1 MAKDPAFLF
10 YPNDWVGGT
19 MGMTFEEKGAYMEI
33 LMLQFNRGH
42 MTEHMIGQT
51 VGQLFGQIKD
61 KFIQDADGLWYNER
75 LDIEKEKRKNYT
87 QSRFNNKKG
96 INQYKENTGHTTTH
110 MSSHMVNVNEDVNI
124 NKEKDKKEVIPTK
137 EEFINYCKSIY
148 NNSDKNFEDYKFSIE
163 LKYDSWILNGWKDGK
178 DSKIKNWK
186 SKINNTIP
194 YLTTNNKPIVKKA
207 IQPYF

>member
-1 MAKDPAFLF
+1 
-10 YPNDWVGGT
+10 
-19 MGMTFEEKGAYMEI
+19 
-33 LMLQFNRGH
+33 
-42 MTEHMIGQT
+42 
-51 VGQLFGQIKD
+51 
-61 KFIQDADGLWYNER
+61 
-75 LDIEKEKRKNYT
+75 
-87 QSRFNNKKG
+87 
-96 INQYKENTGHTTTH
+96 
-110 MSSHMVNVNEDVNI
+110 MVNVNEDVII

-137 EEFINYCKSIY
+137 EEFINYCKNIY
-148 NNSDKNFEDYKFSIE
+148 NNSDKNFDDYKFSIE